1 MGQKKKAILIT
12 LDALAGAEY
21 EAIQKLP
28 NFSRMLRSG
37 ACCPYERS
45 VYPSLTF
52 PCHASIATGCNPGTH
67 GIVSNYLPEPGLE
80 RPHWNFY
87 AKNLRRPALWDYASD
102 AGRKV
107 LSMSWPV
114 SSGGKIRWSMPEMTP
129 AKPKIWDADS
139 FIRQL
144 GVFYRYGTPG
154 FCWKTLL
161 SHKGLAESWFLG
173 RQPQLD
179 EHMIGAF
186 LRADSEK
193 PFDIA
198 LLHIYGMDDAKHTF
212 GTRSPQAAKYL
223 KLYDR
228 FAGRLM
234 AYVDQERKKG
244 VHTTLLIT
252 GDHSQKDTHSAI
264 YGNYLL
270 SLLGLSRLQD
280 GLVAEYRAYLD
291 SCDGMAYIYLNKEL
305 QGDRQETLDLVRACF
320 RDHPGVK
327 AVLEPSE
334 LRALGGDPDAD
345 LALEAKEGYYFKSG
359 RWPDG
364 TPPDRNGI
372 APADHKAVHGYLPED
387 PDYYTMML
395 AYGPDVRPGI
405 VERMG
410 LIDILPTLCQWMDIP
425 FGPVEGTVI
434 PGLLQDPEQ

>member
-12 LDALAGAEY
+12 LDALAGTEY

-28 NFSRMLRSG
+28 NFSHMLRSG

-80 RPHWNFY
+80 RP
-87 AKNLRRPALWDYASD
+87 
-102 AGRKV
+102 
-107 LSMSWPV
+107 
-114 SSGGKIRWSMPEMTP
+114 
-129 AKPKIWDADS
+129 
-139 FIRQL
+139 
-144 GVFYRYGTPG
+144 
-154 FCWKTLL
+154 
-161 SHKGLAESWFLG
+161 
-173 RQPQLD
+173 
-179 EHMIGAF
+179 
-186 LRADSEK
+186 
-193 PFDIA
+193 
-198 LLHIYGMDDAKHTF
+198 
-212 GTRSPQAAKYL
+212 
-223 KLYDR
+223 
-228 FAGRLM
+228 
-234 AYVDQERKKG
+234 
-244 VHTTLLIT
+244 
-252 GDHSQKDTHSAI
+252 
-264 YGNYLL
+264 
-270 SLLGLSRLQD
+270 QD

-364 TPPDRNGI
+364 TLPDRNGI